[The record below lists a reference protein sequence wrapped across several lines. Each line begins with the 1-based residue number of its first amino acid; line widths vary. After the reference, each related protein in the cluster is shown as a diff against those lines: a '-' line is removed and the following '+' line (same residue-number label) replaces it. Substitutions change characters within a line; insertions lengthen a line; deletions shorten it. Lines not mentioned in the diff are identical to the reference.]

1 MTRDN
6 RLSAVL
12 HAILHLSEH
21 DGPMTSEALA
31 ACMRTNPVVVR
42 RIMAGLREAGIVTAS
57 RGHGGG
63 WALARPLSD
72 TSLSDV
78 HAALGSPD
86 LFGFGASRE
95 PSACLLQQ
103 AVDAALE
110 TERQAAEARLLDRM
124 KHIRLSD
131 LAEDFGQRL
140 AAHGKGHTHDL

>member
-1 MTRDN
+1 MKRDN
-6 RLSAVL
+6 RLSSVL
-12 HAILHLSEH
+12 HAILHLAESTT
-21 DGPMTSEALA
+21 PMTSEALA

-42 RIMAGLREAGIVTAS
+42 RIMAGLREAGIVTAA

-78 HAALGSPD
+78 HAALGNPD
-86 LFGFGASRE
+86 LFGFGGSRE
-95 PSACLLQQ
+95 PSACPLQQ

-110 TERQAAEARLLDRM
+110 AERRAAEVHLLDRM

-131 LAEDFGQRL
+131 LAADFERRL
-140 AAHGKGHTHDL
+140 AANGKETHHDT